1 MEVTGKYEVEE
12 DDAAGIE
19 MNNTQPAALIHPP
32 KTIQALQEGGLEQ
45 VKVWGWVKM
54 SANFIHHIKKL
65 RGAKLAI
72 WQVIALSIDE
82 NGVCN
87 LPVKKISSLSGYSR
101 SEVIES
107 LKELE
112 SMGYLSSSKEA
123 GMKSMYSPDFVSRGN
138 NDPSRKAA
146 GIVGTVVNQS
156 SLADKKTVPSIKELK
171 TELIKEGKPARP
183 KVSDFPSN
191 ILFRDVTDYWP
202 QKANWH
208 TVLHAITEIEK
219 RLKRPAIRDD
229 IFPFFEAWCA
239 RGNKPVNIAWLTEWA
254 VSGFIPGRQN
264 NLPVS
269 KADQARA
276 ALEQYRRE
284 NGYA

>member
-1 MEVTGKYEVEE
+1 
-12 DDAAGIE
+12 

-65 RGAKLAI
+65 KGAKLAI

-87 LPVKKISSLSGYSR
+87 LSNKKISNLSGYSR
-101 SEVIES
+101 SEVIKS
-107 LKELE
+107 LKELGD
-112 SMGYLSSSKEA
+112 MGYLSSNKQS

-146 GIVGTVVNQS
+146 GIVSTVVNQS
-156 SLADKKTVPSIKELK
+156 SPSDKKMVPSIKELK
-171 TELIKEGKPARP
+171 TELIKEQKPTRP
-183 KVSDFPSN
+183 KASDFPSN

-219 RLKRPAIRDD
+219 RLRRPAVRDD

-239 RGNKPVNIAWLTEWA
+239 RGNKPVNIA
-254 VSGFIPGRQN
+254 
-264 NLPVS
+264 
-269 KADQARA
+269 
-276 ALEQYRRE
+276 
-284 NGYA
+284 